1 MMKQII
7 PHLLVENITDNTEFY
22 KNILGFEPVYIQ
34 KENDIENFA
43 IFKNGNVQ
51 IMMGQKELF
60 KNIFPDSDNLKLHNS
75 SLLYFEMND
84 VDSYYEKV
92 KGKAEIVKEL
102 NNTWYKTRE
111 FWIKD
116 CNGYLLAFFQNI

>member
-1 MMKQII
+1 MKQVI
-7 PHLLVENITDNTEFY
+7 PHLLVNSVTDNVEFY
-22 KNILGFEPVYIQ
+22 KNILGFEPAYIQ
-34 KENDIENFA
+34 KEDNTENFA
-43 IFKNGNVQ
+43 IFRNGNVQ
-51 IMMGQKELF
+51 IMVGQKEQF
-60 KNIFPDSDNLKLHNS
+60 KNFFPESDDVKLQNS

-92 KGKAEIVKEL
+92 KDKVEIVREL
-102 NNTWYKTRE
+102 KNTWYKTRE